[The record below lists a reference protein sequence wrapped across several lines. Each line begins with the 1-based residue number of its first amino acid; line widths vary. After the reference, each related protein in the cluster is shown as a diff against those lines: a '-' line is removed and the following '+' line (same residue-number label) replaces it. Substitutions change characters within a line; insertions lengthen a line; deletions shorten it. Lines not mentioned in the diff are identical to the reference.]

1 MKINIEVSCGEL
13 IDKLTILSIK
23 QEKITDVQKLKN
35 ITKEKSSLDIIAK
48 KLKTADDK
56 GYEKFFYQLQE
67 VNRKLWDIE
76 DKIRKLEMKKDF
88 SEQFIQLARSV
99 YITNDERFKIKNT
112 INLHFHSDMKEEKE
126 YEKYNNEN

>member
-35 ITKEKSSLDIIAK
+35 ITKEKSSLEIIAQ
-48 KLKTADDK
+48 KLKTTNEK
-56 GYEKFFYQLQE
+56 EYEKFFHQLQE
-67 VNRKLWDIE
+67 VNKELWDIE

-88 SEQFIQLARSV
+88 SEHFIQLARSV

-112 INLHFHSDMKEEKE
+112 INSFFHSEMKEEKE